1 MLVAAVVAAVWGVDA
16 EQESLEDVAAP
27 LSATSTEPAL
37 SRRVWSP
44 RPLAIGSQDPA
55 GLIEREVEAI
65 VTVLRREGP
74 LGTRT
79 LRARVEARLWGPGR
93 FGPALRR
100 AVADGRIRRAGRRT
114 WAAVNGGTR

>member
-1 MLVAAVVAAVWGVDA
+1 M
-16 EQESLEDVAAP
+16 
-27 LSATSTEPAL
+27 

-55 GLIEREVEAI
+55 GLIEREADAI
-65 VTVLRREGP
+65 VAVLRREGP

-100 AVADGRIRRAGRRT
+100 AVADCSVRRAGRRT
-114 WAAVNGGTR
+114 WAAVNGTR

>member
-1 MLVAAVVAAVWGVDA
+1 M
-16 EQESLEDVAAP
+16 
-27 LSATSTEPAL
+27 

-44 RPLAIGSQDPA
+44 GPLALSGVEPV
-55 GLIEREVEAI
+55 GLAEREAEAI

-74 LGTRT
+74 LDTRT

-100 AVADGRIRRAGRRT
+100 AIRDGRVRRVGRRT
-114 WAAVNGGTR
+114 WAAVD